1 MMDAV
6 VEGEGQFL
14 SVQGKAAASDA
25 VGVSA
30 DHGADKASL
39 VFVVHRVFKAQDHIY
54 GLSVFIGNDEGL
66 DHASVGED
74 RRPAVSVLQ
83 PVAGDG
89 SAVFCFSECF

>member
-39 VFVVHRVFKAQDHIY
+39 VFVVHRVFKATGPHLRALRFY
-54 GLSVFIGNDEGL
+54 RE
-66 DHASVGED
+66 
-74 RRPAVSVLQ
+74 R
-83 PVAGDG
+83 
-89 SAVFCFSECF
+89 